1 MQAVATEH
9 HANAM
14 AMSNQSTRYGH
25 PLDTALADRNML
37 SWFGPM
43 FELLGRH
50 WLVALAAGLVTLMLQ
65 WVMSKLPWPNPILA
79 PWYVTA
85 FRALLGSSL
94 AAVITVVAYRAI
106 AHREGTRYRVGDVNS
121 PLDAAVRA
129 VQITVV
135 WVIAGL
141 LVELALYLIVRLIIS
156 AATSG
161 GPPSQTTIYLAIYFT
176 IYGLPIAI
184 FLLSPIWVL
193 IGVSSSLSQAHAAR
207 SLEGGLAA
215 VLNSLRLAFGAKWRV
230 VWPAYLFGAIIA
242 LVIFL
247 EIKFKFLPA
256 GLFSPWVLNTLIVVF
271 VAAGIAM
278 TFVIERVYAPELGL
292 EVVPDSGP
300 APASPPPVAPTPGAP
315 TPVATAPAPGPA
327 AASAAP
333 AAAPAGDGPA
343 IATLIEQELH
353 DNRSSE
359 LASLTEQG
367 LAADPRVFAAHPDN
381 TIALAKRLVQAQRP
395 DLALRI
401 LQPYVKEQSAHR
413 LHLTGTL
420 LAAEL
425 LSREPGQLQATAR
438 FLERVKALYPN
449 EPMVDRLIRLTEK
462 AIAQAG
468 STQPKPPTA

>member
-193 IGVSSSLSQAHAAR
+193 IGVRGAQPRRRVGGRAQFAAAR
-207 SLEGGLAA
+207 VRCEVARGLAGVSVRRDHRA
-215 VLNSLRLAFGAKWRV
+215 RNLSRDQVQVPACRALQPVGPEHADRRIRGCGHRDDLRHRASLR
-230 VWPAYLFGAIIA
+230 
-242 LVIFL
+242 
-247 EIKFKFLPA
+247 
-256 GLFSPWVLNTLIVVF
+256 
-271 VAAGIAM
+271 
-278 TFVIERVYAPELGL
+278 
-292 EVVPDSGP
+292 SG
-300 APASPPPVAPTPGAP
+300 
-315 TPVATAPAPGPA
+315 
-327 AASAAP
+327 
-333 AAAPAGDGPA
+333 
-343 IATLIEQELH
+343 
-353 DNRSSE
+353 
-359 LASLTEQG
+359 
-367 LAADPRVFAAHPDN
+367 
-381 TIALAKRLVQAQRP
+381 
-395 DLALRI
+395 
-401 LQPYVKEQSAHR
+401 
-413 LHLTGTL
+413 
-420 LAAEL
+420 
-425 LSREPGQLQATAR
+425 
-438 FLERVKALYPN
+438 
-449 EPMVDRLIRLTEK
+449 
-462 AIAQAG
+462 AG
-468 STQPKPPTA
+468 SRSRT